1 MCPPDAVLAGA
12 SAQIN
17 INSRMNEVTDES
29 SDSESEE
36 LSDYMSDE
44 ENTTKSG
51 SDEENMK
58 DSNLINAI
66 RVTQKFRISWIH
78 QKRAWFSFVTWMTSH

>member
-1 MCPPDAVLAGA
+1 M
-12 SAQIN
+12 
-17 INSRMNEVTDES
+17 TDES

-58 DSNLINAI
+58 DSNLTNAI
-66 RVTQKFRISWIH
+66 RVTQKFRIS
-78 QKRAWFSFVTWMTSH
+78 

>member
-1 MCPPDAVLAGA
+1 
-12 SAQIN
+12 
-17 INSRMNEVTDES
+17 
-29 SDSESEE
+29 
-36 LSDYMSDE
+36 MSDE

-58 DSNLINAI
+58 DSNLTNAI
-66 RVTQKFRISWIH
+66 HVTQKFRISWIH